1 MYTNIYTYVYFH
13 IDRGGLG
20 PLLRIRNYGETQ
32 SMRRQC
38 AIFVA
43 EISLANGIY
52 DNILSYIYT
61 YPHTYIFAYM
71 YQCAFNFGYIWFVA
85 IHCAKSSWNPAGVET
100 AYCAPVDVDP
110 GTFFGGT
117 TPKYT
122 LVQCSWYKSN
132 KRMVPGLK
140 PRIQKVFLVGI
151 GIFWGMLAFQ
161 HAGLFCGVHIFW
173 FYDSKR

>member
-52 DNILSYIYT
+52 DNMLSYLYT

-71 YQCAFNFGYIWFVA
+71 YQCAFVFGYTCFVA

-100 AYCAPVDVDP
+100 AYCTPVDVDP
-110 GTFFGGT
+110 GTFFCGT
-117 TPKYT
+117 NPKYT
-122 LVQCSWYKSN
+122 LVQCSMLVVQIEQKDGTGVETPHPKSLLGWYRDILRYACFSTC
-132 KRMVPGLK
+132 RA
-140 PRIQKVFLVGI
+140 FLWCSYLLV
-151 GIFWGMLAFQ
+151 L
-161 HAGLFCGVHIFW
+161 
-173 FYDSKR
+173 